1 MSSLSEC
8 KISLLE
14 FNTRP
19 SGVRIIKLPALRFVI
34 KIRDKCSMGDFG
46 GEKNSL
52 RKILPVY
59 KFFFFYLSF
68 KVRLLMILVG
78 KGMLNIIK
86 RHYE

>member
-1 MSSLSEC
+1 MNV
-8 KISLLE
+8 ISLLE

-59 KFFFFYLSF
+59 KFFFFVFLFVFQMGVSYHLSL
-68 KVRLLMILVG
+68 K
-78 KGMLNIIK
+78 IK
-86 RHYE
+86 QKR

>member
-1 MSSLSEC
+1 MNV
-8 KISLLE
+8 ISLLE

-59 KFFFFYLSF
+59 KFFFFCFFICLSNGGF
-68 KVRLLMILVG
+68 LSSQSKNKAEDQG
-78 KGMLNIIK
+78 YQK
-86 RHYE
+86 